1 MAVEDTRGDCTWCA
15 FEHGTF
21 EHGTP
26 WCAFEHGTPRVI
38 DVTQQTVSD
47 TVFTVSETFLETLH
61 TVLCSPT
68 SAFALGRL
76 SNAYLNVPTHQHQN
90 MRQLLQKI

>member
-26 WCAFEHGTPRVI
+26 WCAFAHGTPWCALEHGTPRVI

-47 TVFTVSETFLETLH
+47 TT
-61 TVLCSPT
+61 
-68 SAFALGRL
+68 A
-76 SNAYLNVPTHQHQN
+76 QHCFHC
-90 MRQLLQKI
+90 L